1 MKVSVNYIVLH
12 QLYCIYRICRK
23 IFNNIVLGIKPKKT
37 LNLSYLNAQ
46 IMQSKLILTIVSIA
60 MLTLSSFKNSP
71 EHQKNDGEK
80 ENISVYQGGP
90 KELIGKWVMDG
101 DPNTYIEL
109 RSDGTVIEKSLGE
122 PLKRYWLLKDSKL
135 CLKATSVEGGT
146 EKCLEFVL
154 RKDMLVI
161 TMNEM
166 ELHYARSK
174 E

>member
-1 MKVSVNYIVLH
+1 
-12 QLYCIYRICRK
+12 
-23 IFNNIVLGIKPKKT
+23 
-37 LNLSYLNAQ
+37 
-46 IMQSKLILTIVSIA
+46 MQSKLILTTVSIA

-71 EHQKNDGEK
+71 EHHETVGEK
-80 ENISVYQGGP
+80 ENTSGVYQGGP

-146 EKCLEFVL
+146 EMCLEYVL
-154 RKDMLVI
+154 REDMLEI

-166 ELHYARSK
+166 KLHYARFK